1 MGLLA
6 RLVGITTSSTK
17 SAESPLE
24 IANPSYRGV
33 RVVAKG
39 DECCQAVKTIADER
53 YLLEETPMLPL
64 SVCDAAVCNCS
75 YERFDDRRDGL
86 RRASDVTFD
95 MASHLHG
102 QDNRTSKSPGRR
114 SRDKT

>member
-6 RLVGITTSSTK
+6 RFAGIITSSTK

-24 IANPSYRGV
+24 ISHPSYRGV

-39 DECCQAVKTIADER
+39 DECCQAAKTIADER
-53 YLLEETPMLPL
+53 FLLEKTPMLPL
-64 SVCDAAVCNCS
+64 SVCDAEICNCT
-75 YERFDDRRDGL
+75 YERFDDRREVL
-86 RRASDVTFD
+86 RRASDVAFD
-95 MASHLHG
+95 MASHLRS